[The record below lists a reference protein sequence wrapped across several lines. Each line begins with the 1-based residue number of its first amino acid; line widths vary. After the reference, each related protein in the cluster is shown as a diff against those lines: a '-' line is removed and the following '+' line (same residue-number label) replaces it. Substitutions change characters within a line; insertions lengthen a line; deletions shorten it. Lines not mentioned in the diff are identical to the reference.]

1 MTYNSGLAQAQVTE
15 VVSAHPQ
22 AGAAAADVATAATS
36 LSCPACMV
44 SIMNVSFG
52 ASYSLQGPATVCRIQ
67 NVGPGQGWGSHLPFP
82 QAHHP
87 SLMVDERL
95 PPLPHQGVTISRPG
109 YAWSL
114 WWRE

>member
-1 MTYNSGLAQAQVTE
+1 MMTFNSGLAQAQVTE

-52 ASYSLQGPATVCRIQ
+52 ASYSLQDPECGAWPG
-67 NVGPGQGWGSHLPFP
+67 VGKS
-82 QAHHP
+82 
-87 SLMVDERL
+87 S
-95 PPLPHQGVTISRPG
+95 PLPTGPSPQPNGR
-109 YAWSL
+109 
-114 WWRE
+114 